1 MNGKTA
7 LITGCSRGIGLGLV
21 KEFVNRGYNIIA
33 TARAPDC
40 AQELQAF
47 LKEHGQVPALTLDVA
62 SQSSIQSCK
71 DMVMS
76 MSQFSQLDILVNN
89 AGVSNENHPGKVWR
103 RKYTHLSV

>member
-33 TARAPDC
+33 TARAPEC

-71 DMVMS
+71 ETVMS
-76 MSQFSQLDILVNN
+76 QLSQLDILVNN
-89 AGVSNENHPGKVWR
+89 AGVSNENHPGKVWWP
-103 RKYTHLSV
+103 T